1 MVIYVNRK
9 SEDEFITGL
18 AYGIAITIIT
28 SLVLVVLVGHG
39 YIQLS
44 QGYTGLAEGALIVIG
59 VTWGTGLLVSLRVK
73 SSKTKFI
80 AGVIAGT
87 ILVVIIAVV
96 ILAILGST
104 SKREGEE

>member
-1 MVIYVNRK
+1 
-9 SEDEFITGL
+9 
-18 AYGIAITIIT
+18 
-28 SLVLVVLVGHG
+28 
-39 YIQLS
+39 
-44 QGYTGLAEGALIVIG
+44 
-59 VTWGTGLLVSLRVK
+59 VK